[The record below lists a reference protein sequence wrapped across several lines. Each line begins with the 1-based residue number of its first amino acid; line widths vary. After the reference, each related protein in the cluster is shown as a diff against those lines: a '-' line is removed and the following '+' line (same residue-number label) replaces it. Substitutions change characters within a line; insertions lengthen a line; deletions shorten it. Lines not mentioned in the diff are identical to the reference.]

1 MRLNVVK
8 DFVTFD
14 AFQKVIGPNSNILI
28 NRIHNET
35 YICKEILLYQTGKGA
50 SKNTLKIISV
60 RNAGLSREVKSAIIL
75 TAANHGL
82 VLK

>member
-1 MRLNVVK
+1 MKLTLAK
-8 DFVTFD
+8 ILD
-14 AFQKVIGPNSNILI
+14 APNN
-28 NRIHNET
+28 
-35 YICKEILLYQTGKGA
+35 KGVL
-50 SKNTLKIISV
+50 KNTLKIFSV